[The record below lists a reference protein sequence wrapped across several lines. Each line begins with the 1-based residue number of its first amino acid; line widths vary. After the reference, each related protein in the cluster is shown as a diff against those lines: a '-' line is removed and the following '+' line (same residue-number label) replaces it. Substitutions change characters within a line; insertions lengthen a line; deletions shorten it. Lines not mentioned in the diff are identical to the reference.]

1 MAKGDHIYI
10 NCGAYTHHGI
20 DCGDGTAIHYIG
32 ETLQGVISRTSID
45 SFTSEKQLFVRQY
58 DIHDL
63 SDIVIKRAESRLGED
78 KYDLIFNNCEHFAT
92 WCKTGKHIS
101 EQVNRVATTTVSAV
115 GIGASFRG
123 IKAMSQVSATFVVSE
138 EIAEGLNNG
147 TLERVGGVIRETHT
161 KQVVTWLRET
171 TPNISQAPMLLQLGS
186 VASVLNLGVSVMG
199 FTLVMQRLQELE
211 QRLQKAQEVLNKIN
225 RKIDLGFYAN
235 FHAALKLAV
244 HAMTMNKRETR
255 ESMAIQA
262 INRFLEAEHIYID
275 YTDKEL
281 EHSSQIA
288 DEYLLTLSLAYVA
301 EARCY
306 LELEEPDTA
315 IRRLQEGAAILRPR
329 IQRYVEILL
338 TSNPAAYLQPQFKDK
353 IDLRRLTRI
362 YQWINPALDENA
374 VFELQRENFVKLV
387 QNPNKWVDSL
397 PSAILDRVEVDW
409 GWFGPNPEDLKKEAI
424 KRLPQV
430 LEVIESMIE
439 TDRRFE
445 AYQAEVQ
452 AIAQLGMS
460 FHDWIKLAP
469 EKTKPD
475 GAELMYII
483 PSKPLEV

>member
-1 MAKGDHIYI
+1 MVKGDHIYI

-45 SFTSEKQLFVRQY
+45 SFTSGKEVFAHKY
-58 DIHDL
+58 DIYDS
-63 SDIVIKRAESRLGED
+63 SDIVIKRAESRLNED
-78 KYDLIFNNCEHFAT
+78 KYNLLFNNCEHFAA
-92 WCKTGKHIS
+92 WCKTGKHDS
-101 EQVNRVATTTVSAV
+101 EQVTRVAAITASAI
-115 GIGASFRG
+115 GIGASFTG
-123 IKAMSQVSATFVVSE
+123 IKAMNQVSATFVISE
-138 EIAEGLNNG
+138 EITEGLSNG
-147 TLERVGGVIRETHT
+147 TLERVGGIIRETQS
-161 KQVVTWLRET
+161 KQVIAWLREI
-171 TPNISQAPMLLQLGS
+171 TPNISQVPMLLQLGS
-186 VASVLNLGVSVMG
+186 VASILNLGVSVMG

-235 FHAALKLAV
+235 FRAALDLAV

-306 LELEEPDTA
+306 LELEEPETA
-315 IRRLQEGAAILRPR
+315 IRRLQKGVAILRPR
-329 IQRYVEILL
+329 IKRYVGILL
-338 TSNPAAYLQPQFKDK
+338 TSNPAAYLQTQFKGK
-353 IDLRRLTRI
+353 IDLHRLTRI

-374 VFELQRENFVKLV
+374 VFELQRENLV
-387 QNPNKWVDSL
+387 NFMQDPNKWVDSL

-430 LEVIESMIE
+430 LEIVESMIE
-439 TDRRFE
+439 TNRRFE
-445 AYQAEVQ
+445 AYQAEVK

-460 FHDWIKLAP
+460 FHDWLKLSP
-469 EKTKPD
+469 EETKPD